1 MSNIKHAINA
11 EKAKGVTIRFEIRKE
26 KADKEGRAPIRLI
39 FQIKGQRKYFNVGQN
54 ILPQCWDVKRQEAI
68 YIDKKTARKISP
80 DVDYN
85 LFLTETE
92 AKEFNDGIGNVI
104 KSTKEITDRF
114 ILDKIP
120 FSAEMVID
128 KLKQTY
134 SKFTK
139 RTEETNYLFD
149 FIDKYIEDNK
159 NTREPGSLIVYKS
172 MKAHLKAFQQE
183 TSTKVTFDKINYS
196 FFQSFQNFLIG
207 RTKVVAGDTVPML
220 NNTTISKQ
228 LSTIKTFLN
237 YAKIQGINVPDGY
250 KNFKITKEK
259 LEVIALTDNE
269 FERIYN
275 LDLSNNKRLAQVRD
289 IFCFSC
295 CTGFRYSDLHQL
307 KREHIKEDVI
317 NLRVIKT
324 GEILNVPLTPYSKAI
339 LSKYKKTLRPL
350 PMISNQRLNDYIKE
364 LCKLAGINELIEI
377 VRFRGVKREAVTY
390 PKYELL
396 SIHSGRKTFASLSLE
411 KGMSTQ
417 QVMAIGGWKDYKSF
431 ERYVSVTEK
440 LKIVSMNKAWGDNT
454 KKLKAV

>member
-1 MSNIKHAINA
+1 MGTIKHAINA
-11 EKAKGVTIRFEIRKE
+11 EKAKGVTIRFEIRNE
-26 KADKEGRAPIRLI
+26 KADKEGKAPVRLI
-39 FQIKGQRKYFNVGQN
+39 FQIKGQRKYFNIGQSL
-54 ILPQCWDVKRQEAI
+54 LPQCWDPKSQQAI
-68 YIDKKTARKISP
+68 YLDRKTAKKICP
-80 DVDYN
+80 DINYD

-92 AKEFNDGIGNVI
+92 AKEFNDCLTNVI
-104 KSTKEITDRF
+104 KSTKDITDRF

-128 KLKQTY
+128 KLKLTN
-134 SKFTK
+134 SKLTK

-159 NTREPGSLIVYKS
+159 STREPGSLTVYKS
-172 MKAHLKAFQQE
+172 MKAHLKAFQQQ
-183 TSTKVTFDKINYS
+183 TNKKVTFDKINYS

-207 RTKVVAGDTVPML
+207 RTKVVGGNTIPML

-228 LSTIKTFLN
+228 LSTVKTFLN

-250 KNFKITKEK
+250 KNFKITKDK
-259 LEVIALTDNE
+259 LEVIALTNDE
-269 FERIYN
+269 FEALYN
-275 LDLSNNKRLAQVRD
+275 FDLSDNKRLAHVRD

-295 CTGFRYSDLHQL
+295 TTGFRYSDLAQL

-339 LSKYKKTLRPL
+339 LSKYQKTLRPL

-364 LCKLAGINELIEI
+364 LCKLVGINELIEI
-377 VRFRGVKREAVTY
+377 VRFRGVKREAITY

-431 ERYVSVTEK
+431 DRYVSVTEK
-440 LKIVSMNKAWGDNT
+440 LKIVSMNKAWGNVSKD
-454 KKLKAV
+454 LKAV